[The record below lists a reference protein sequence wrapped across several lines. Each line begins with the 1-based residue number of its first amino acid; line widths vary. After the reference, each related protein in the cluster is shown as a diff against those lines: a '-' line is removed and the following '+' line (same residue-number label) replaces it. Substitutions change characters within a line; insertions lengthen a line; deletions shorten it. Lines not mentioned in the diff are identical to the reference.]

1 MGEVYRARDTRLD
14 RHVALKF
21 LLEDV
26 FTDTER
32 TLRFEREARTL
43 AALNHPNIATLHGI
57 EQVDGRHFLVME
69 LVDGETLHER
79 IARSPDGLPLADAL
93 AVARQICG
101 GLEAA
106 HEKGIVHRD
115 LKPANVKITPDG
127 KVKILDF
134 GLARISEPDAPS
146 PANPAHSPTMT
157 AMATRAG
164 VILGTASYMSPEQ
177 ARGAPADHRSDIFAF
192 GIVLYEMLTGRQPFP
207 GQTISDVLASILA
220 REPDLAALAAD
231 LSPRLRELLRRLLDK
246 NPKARPQ
253 HIGDVRYEVES
264 ILANP
269 RATSSEIPGP
279 AATRV
284 PASWWHRVVPLAVT
298 ALGTALVVG
307 GGAWL
312 SRPTDGPAPPVARF
326 DVLLPEG
333 QLLPWWEMQPLAVA
347 PDGTSFAYF
356 SNRQLF
362 VRPMATLVP
371 KLLFEN
377 ETRMA
382 VGNLVFSPDGLWV
395 AFSADGTIHKVHVA
409 GGTAVVLDGQQQQPL
424 GMSWAGDSLLF
435 GFGRWIYRLPAAGGK
450 PEALIELADGE
461 LAASPQMLPDGRTIL
476 FTVVSNRA
484 QDGWD
489 SGEIVAQRLGETTR
503 TSVQKPGAAGL
514 YVASGYLL
522 FAQRGTVFARPF
534 NPIAL
539 RASGE
544 AVRVVEG
551 VRRGSV
557 SDGFGSAQLTVSDN
571 GVLVYVP
578 GPVAPSPT
586 PRVSIAAFD
595 RAGETAF
602 RIPPGPYSEPR
613 MSRDGGRIAFGSNEK
628 GDTSISIFDVR
639 AGGAPRR
646 LTFGGRDRYPVWSPD
661 GRWIAFQSD
670 RDGATA
676 VYRQAADGSGA
687 TERLTSP
694 GERRSHLP
702 LSWSPDGDVLLVEER
717 HQGQR
722 SLMILTIRDRRL
734 EPFGNVR
741 SSTTTGAVFSPD
753 GRWVAYSVRSP
764 DASSNIVYV
773 QPYPATGALFQV
785 SKNSE
790 DGHHPVWSPDGNEL
804 YYTPGPG
811 ALITAV
817 PVSTKPAFSM
827 GEPVVLP
834 RTFNNDAPSTQ
845 TSYDIIAPRRFLG
858 LMSEDRSDNG
868 DRQLHVVL
876 NWFDELIAK
885 VPAQR

>member
-26 FTDTER
+26 FTDSER

-69 LVDGETLHER
+69 LVDGDTLGER
-79 IARSPDGLPLADAL
+79 IARYPDGLPVEEAL
-93 AVARQICG
+93 AIARQICE

-106 HEKGIVHRD
+106 HEKGIIHRD

-134 GLARISEPDAPS
+134 GLARMNEPDAPS
-146 PANPAHSPTMT
+146 PANPAHSPTMS
-157 AMATRAG
+157 AMATKAG

-177 ARGAPADHRSDIFAF
+177 ARGATADHRSDIFAF

-220 REPDLAALAAD
+220 REPELSALPSDLA
-231 LSPRLRELLRRLLDK
+231 PRLHELLKRLLDK
-246 NPKARPQ
+246 NPRARPQ
-253 HIGDVRYEVES
+253 HIGDVCYEVQS
-264 ILANP
+264 ILASP
-269 RATSSEIPGP
+269 RATTSGVPLPSP
-279 AATRV
+279 TRGVRPLWRRAV
-284 PASWWHRVVPLAVT
+284 PLALTAVGTALLVVPLAWMSRQT
-298 ALGTALVVG
+298 GPSAL
-307 GGAWL
+307 
-312 SRPTDGPAPPVARF
+312 PVARF
-326 DVLLPEG
+326 DIVLPVG
-333 QLLPWWEMQPLAVA
+333 QLLPWWGMQPLAVS
-347 PDGTSFAYF
+347 PDGTSFAYI

-362 VRPMATLVP
+362 VRPMASLVP

-382 VGNLVFSPDGLWV
+382 IGNLVFSPDGLWV
-395 AFSADGTIHKVHVA
+395 AFSADGIIHKVHVA
-409 GGTAVVLDGQQQQPL
+409 GGTAVALHGQQREPL
-424 GMSWAGDSLLF
+424 GMSWVGDSLLF
-435 GFGRWIYRLPAAGGK
+435 GLERSIYRLPVTGGT
-450 PEALIELADGE
+450 PEPLIQVNDGE

-476 FTVVSNRA
+476 FTVVGRRA

-489 SGEIVAQRLGETTR
+489 SGEIVAQRVGETTR
-503 TSVQKPGAAGL
+503 TSVQKPGASGH
-514 YVASGYLL
+514 YVASGHVL

-534 NPIAL
+534 NPTSL
-539 RASGE
+539 RASGD
-544 AVRVVEG
+544 AVPVIEG

-557 SDGFGSAQLTVSDN
+557 SDGFGSAQLAVADN
-571 GVLVYVP
+571 GALVYVP
-578 GPVAPSPT
+578 GPVAPSST

-595 RAGETAF
+595 RTGESPF

-613 MSRDGGRIAFGSNEK
+613 ISRDGRQIAYGSDEK
-628 GDTSISIFDVR
+628 GDASIWVFDVR
-639 AGGAPRR
+639 SGGAPRR

-661 GRWIAFQSD
+661 GRWIAFQSN

-676 VYRQAADGSGA
+676 VYRQKVDGSGA
-687 TERLTSP
+687 AERLTTP
-694 GERRSHLP
+694 GDRRSHLP
-702 LSWSPDGDVLLVEER
+702 LSWSPDGKVLLVEER
-717 HQGQR
+717 NQDQR
-722 SLMILTIRDRRL
+722 SLMTFAIADKRL
-734 EPFGNVR
+734 QPFGSVR
-741 SSTTTGAVFSPD
+741 SFTTTGAVFSPD

-790 DGHHPVWSPDGNEL
+790 DGHHPVWTPDGKEL

-811 ALITAV
+811 AVITAV
-817 PVSTKPAFSM
+817 PVTPQPTFSM
-827 GEPVVLP
+827 QDPVVLP

-845 TSYDIIAPRRFLG
+845 TSYDVIAPRRFLG
-858 LMSEDRSDNG
+858 LASEDRSDNG
-868 DRQLHVVL
+868 DRQLHIVL
-876 NWFDELIAK
+876 NWFEELMTK
-885 VPAQR
+885 VPVQR